1 MKFLNKNNKGFLS
14 VPIAIIVAGLIVAGA
29 IVYSSGKKAV
39 FNEPAGNQGAN
50 PAKVAANMKAVGK
63 DDHIFGDPKAKVKI
77 VEFSDAECPFC
88 KRFHPTLQKI
98 VADYDGQVAWVYRH
112 FPLDSIHSKARKEA
126 EATECAAEVGGNDAF
141 WKYLDRL
148 LEVTPSNNGLSLAML
163 PAIAEYAGLDR
174 TKFEECLNSGRHAD
188 RVQSDYE
195 DAVATGGQGTP
206 FSIVIAPNGDRL
218 PVEGAQPYSSVKQ
231 VIDIALGLK

>member
-1 MKFLNKNNKGFLS
+1 MKSFYKNNHGFLS
-14 VPIAIIVAGLIVAGA
+14 VPIAIIVAGLIIAGA

-39 FNEPAGNQGAN
+39 FNEPANNQGVN
-50 PAKVAANMKAVGK
+50 PAKVATNMKAVSK

-77 VEFSDAECPFC
+77 VEFSDTECPFC

-98 VADYDGQVAWVYRH
+98 VSDYDGQVAWVYRH

-126 EATECAAEVGGNDAF
+126 EATECAAEIGGNDAF

-148 LEVTPSNNGLSLAML
+148 FEVTPSNNGLSLAML
-163 PAIAEYAGLDR
+163 PAIAEYVGLDR
-174 TKFEECLNSGRHAD
+174 AKFEECLNSGRHAA
-188 RVQSDYE
+188 RVQKDYE
-195 DAVATGGQGTP
+195 DGIAAGTQGTP

-218 PVEGAQPYSSVKQ
+218 PVEGAQPYNSVKQ